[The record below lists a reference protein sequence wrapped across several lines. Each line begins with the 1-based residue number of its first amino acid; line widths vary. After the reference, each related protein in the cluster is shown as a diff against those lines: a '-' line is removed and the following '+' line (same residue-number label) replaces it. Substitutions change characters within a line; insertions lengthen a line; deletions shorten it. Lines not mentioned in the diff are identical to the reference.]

1 MKLGRMLALGLILNP
16 LELAL
21 ANDVP
26 ETALP
31 ELTIYGELIQL
42 N

>member
-1 MKLGRMLALGLILNP
+1 MKLGKMLALGLILNP
-16 LELAL
+16 PGLAL

-26 ETALP
+26 ETL
-31 ELTIYGELIQL
+31 YR